1 MRLLLQAGFLCL
13 FATVVA
19 AQTRAPIPTLTTEDV
34 VGTKP
39 SVPAPPLLAKDPAKD
54 AGKDVRKNPVQPEP
68 AKTLNAA
75 DEAKK
80 KAEKEWNE
88 RLKKAQEKQSDLERR
103 GDQTE
108 LEITQL
114 RNQLFSAAA
123 RAPEANG
130 QLNAR
135 SSELSAQ
142 RQRLRAE
149 AQAAGQEVSKLE
161 AEGQSN
167 FYQRA
172 AVSLTNEK
180 GEPDATAYQAE
191 QARLRTEMQDAQ
203 ARIEVLQ
210 IRLNNIQGEVLKK
223 GNGDNFTLNRLRQE
237 REQMTTE
244 LRETRARIEDLNN
257 NLQAHR
263 QKAAAAGI
271 PLSAQ

>member
-19 AQTRAPIPTLTTEDV
+19 AQTRAPIPTLTTDDV

-39 SVPAPPLLAKDPAKD
+39 SVPAPPLPAKD
-54 AGKDVRKNPVQPEP
+54 AGKDVSKNPAQPEP
-68 AKTLNAA
+68 VKASNAA
-75 DEAKK
+75 EAKK
-80 KAEKEWNE
+80 KAEQEWNE
-88 RLKKAQEKQSDLERR
+88 RRKKAQEKQSDRERR
-103 GDQTE
+103 ADQTE

-114 RNQLFSAAA
+114 RNQLFSATA
-123 RAPEANG
+123 RAPEANS

-135 SSELSAQ
+135 ISELSAQ

-149 AQAAGQEVSKLE
+149 AQAAGQEVAKLE

-167 FYQRA
+167 FYKA
-172 AVSLTNEK
+172 TELSLTNEK

-191 QARLRTEMQDAQ
+191 QAHLRTEMQDAQ
-203 ARIEVLQ
+203 ARIKVLQ

-244 LRETRARIEDLNN
+244 LRETRAHIEDLNHK
-257 NLQAHR
+257 LQAHR

-271 PLSAQ
+271 PLGSQ